1 MKMVLSLR
9 NGNHG
14 KMHGKIDPPPS
25 VYPKLNQTFTTV
37 CFNNLTDKLPVVF
50 VFKWGPSDFPG
61 VLLWLGITILT
72 VSNCVRPSFENF
84 SALHNEKQD

>member
-14 KMHGKIDPPPS
+14 KMHEKIDPPPT

-37 CFNNLTDKLPVVF
+37 GFNNLTDKLPVVF
-50 VFKWGPSDFPG
+50 VFK
-61 VLLWLGITILT
+61 
-72 VSNCVRPSFENF
+72 
-84 SALHNEKQD
+84 